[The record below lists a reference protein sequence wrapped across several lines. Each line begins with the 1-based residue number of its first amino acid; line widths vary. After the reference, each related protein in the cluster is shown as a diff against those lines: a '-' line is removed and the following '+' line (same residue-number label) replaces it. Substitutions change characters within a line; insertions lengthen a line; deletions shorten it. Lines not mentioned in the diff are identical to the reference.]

1 MLPQNLVVCNLFLLC
16 AVSTHSSLGLKITIQ
31 PYYCYIRYLY
41 TGFFPP
47 ILPCRNKLSL
57 YKRENTLFWGVFSLL
72 CSIIS
77 FCSEFDYFCLSTE
90 IQDIVKIVPKPS
102 NHHNIL
108 WHEKQKQTYTTDVSE
123 T

>member
-31 PYYCYIRYLY
+31 PHYCYIRYLY
-41 TGFFPP
+41 TGFSP
-47 ILPCRNKLSL
+47 L
-57 YKRENTLFWGVFSLL
+57 YYLAGTSCHCIKERIPFFWVFSLL

-108 WHEKQKQTYTTDVSE
+108 WHEKQKQTYTSDVSE

>member
-1 MLPQNLVVCNLFLLC
+1 MLPQNVVVCNLFLLC
-16 AVSTHSSLGLKITIQ
+16 AVSTHSTLGLKITIQ
-31 PYYCYIRYLY
+31 PHYCYIRYLY
-41 TGFFPP
+41 TSFCYP

-57 YKRENTLFWGVFSLL
+57 YKRENTLFWVFSLL

-108 WHEKQKQTYTTDVSE
+108 WHEKQKQTYTSDVSE